1 MEDNDLVGR
10 VIENNDHQAFAQ
22 LVERYQKMVV
32 TTCRGFVQSYADA
45 EDLAQD
51 VFIEL
56 FESLPGFRNE
66 SKLSTWIYR
75 IAVNKSLN
83 FVRRRKREVLLNNLY
98 FWNKDSNSLALGQAV
113 SPEGEQAMLDAER
126 SKQLKLAINKL
137 AENQRVALILSRYQ
151 ELSYKE
157 IAEVMGV
164 SVSSVESLLFRAKE
178 NLRKMLLKGK
188 NI

>member
-1 MEDNDLVGR
+1 
-10 VIENNDHQAFAQ
+10 
-22 LVERYQKMVV
+22 
-32 TTCRGFVQSYADA
+32 
-45 EDLAQD
+45 
-51 VFIEL
+51 
-56 FESLPGFRNE
+56 
-66 SKLSTWIYR
+66 
-75 IAVNKSLN
+75 
-83 FVRRRKREVLLNNLY
+83 
-98 FWNKDSNSLALGQAV
+98 
-113 SPEGEQAMLDAER
+113 MLDAER

>member
-56 FESLPGFRNE
+56 FESLPSFRNE

-83 FVRRRKREVLLNNLY
+83 FVRRRKREVLLGNLY
-98 FWNKDSNSLALGQAV
+98 FWNKDGESSAHAQTIY
-113 SPEGEQAMLDAER
+113 PEGEQAMMNSER
-126 SKQLKLAINKL
+126 SRLLRMAINKL
-137 AENQRVALILSRYQ
+137 SENQRVALILSRYQ

-157 IAEVMGV
+157 IADVMGV

-178 NLRKMLLKGK
+178 NLRKLLLKGN

>member
-1 MEDNDLVGR
+1 M
-10 VIENNDHQAFAQ
+10 
-22 LVERYQKMVV
+22 
-32 TTCRGFVQSYADA
+32 
-45 EDLAQD
+45 
-51 VFIEL
+51 
-56 FESLPGFRNE
+56 
-66 SKLSTWIYR
+66 
-75 IAVNKSLN
+75 
-83 FVRRRKREVLLNNLY
+83 
-98 FWNKDSNSLALGQAV
+98 ALGQAV